1 MRGRFGAAVLFA
13 VIVGSV
19 GHWRFPLDQKDPYLR
34 LIRLNSPR
42 TYKTFTVLRGAMF
55 FSTPFFAATML
66 LSAGFVFGPRRRGSR
81 NPGVLPA
88 YSHPA
93 TREQL
98 SLIVGERHHPT
109 RVEPAMEPSWITMLD
124 RGLYCGIAIL
134 GAIGTGKTRSA
145 IRPFAWQLFSY
156 RADDPARRPSGLIL
170 EVKGDLCLKVREDLA
185 AAGRGDDYVE
195 ISLDGEWCYNPLNN
209 DLDNYSSAYA
219 IASILNNLYGRGKEP
234 FWQQAYVNLLKFS
247 LLLHR
252 LVDRYATL
260 FDLYEACINPDKLR
274 AKLQRGEEILHR
286 GDVVVIRQAIMEDPA
301 LAKLLVPFG
310 LTWEAEAERFTAKVT
325 PELTTVLQ
333 EQSVPFEI
341 ESATPG
347 GGFTPAEREQFA
359 AVRRW
364 FEHDWTRIEPRL
376 RTSIVEGISVFLS
389 LFDDEPRVKRI
400 FCPPKEAYDPKLNL
414 PDAQGAY
421 KYGRP
426 LPAFADLIEQGKV
439 VAVNFPSAM
448 NPGLARAIGV
458 LLKLDYQ
465 RATLLRIPKM
475 AGSSAHFRPTVFIC
489 DEYHAFATCGESDPT
504 GDEKWLSLSRQARV
518 VPIVATQSVA
528 SLKSALHG
536 DSYHTLLQCFA
547 TTVALRTKDD
557 LTARYLAELS
567 GKEDK
572 PFISYNLSE
581 SAGDAKVSFLSGRT
595 VGQKGSVTTSK
606 SYTHRLLPRFDE
618 KVFYQLQDSQAIV
631 MGYDGREPIA
641 PTLCY
646 LKPFD
651 LDPQLSWFEQRR
663 RQLL

>member
-1 MRGRFGAAVLFA
+1 MRARLGAALLFA
-13 VIVGSV
+13 AIVGAAA
-19 GHWRFPLDQKDPYLR
+19 HWRFPLDQRDPYLR
-34 LIRLNSPR
+34 LVALRSPR
-42 TYKTFTVLRGAMF
+42 VYQGLTLARGTLF
-55 FSTPFFAATML
+55 YTTPLLAASML
-66 LSAGFVFGPRRRGSR
+66 LSAGFVFGPRRRSAAR
-81 NPGVLPA
+81 PGALPP
-88 YSHPA
+88 YSDPA
-93 TREQL
+93 RREDL
-98 SLIVGERHHPT
+98 SLVLGERHHPT
-109 RVEPAMEPSWITMLD
+109 RVEPAGEPSWIALHE

-156 RADDPARRPSGLIL
+156 RASDPTRRASGVLL
-170 EVKGDLCLKVREDLA
+170 EVKGDLCHKVRQDLV

-195 ISLDGEWCYNPLNN
+195 ISLDGEWCYNPLAN
-209 DLDNYSSAYA
+209 DLDTYSQAYA

-234 FWQQAYVNLLKFS
+234 FWQQAYVNLLKFA

-260 FDLYEACINPDKLR
+260 VGLYEACINPEKLR
-274 AKLQRGEEILHR
+274 EMLRRGDEILHR
-286 GDVVVIRQAIMEDPA
+286 DKLVVVEQGTMDDPA
-301 LAKLLVPFG
+301 LAKHLVPFG
-310 LTWEAEAERFTAKVT
+310 FTWNGERYTAK
-325 PELTTVLQ
+325 PSPQLDAVLKDQ
-333 EQSVPFEI
+333 AVPFRLEGD
-341 ESATPG
+341 EG
-347 GGFTPAEREQFA
+347 GGFSPAEREEFA

-364 FEHDWTRIEPRL
+364 FEYDWTRIEPRL

-389 LFDDEPRVKRI
+389 LFDADSQVKRI
-400 FCPPKEAYDPKLNL
+400 FCPPKEAYDPKLNT
-414 PDAQGAY
+414 PDDQGAF

-426 LPAFADLIEQGKV
+426 LPSFAELIEQGKV
-439 VAVNFPSAM
+439 VAVNFPAAM

-475 AGSSAHFRPTVFIC
+475 VASPEQHFRPTVFLC
-489 DEYHAFATCGESDPT
+489 DEYHAFATCGEGDPT

-518 VPIVATQSVA
+518 VPIVATQSVS

-536 DSYHTLLQCFA
+536 DSYHTLLQCFG

-572 PFISYNLSE
+572 AFISYNISE

-595 VGQKGSVTTSK
+595 VGHKGSVTTSK
-606 SYTHRLLPRFDE
+606 SYTHRLLPRFEE

-631 MGYDGREPIA
+631 MGYDGKEPIA

-651 LDPQLSWFEQRR
+651 LDPQISWFEQKR

>member
-1 MRGRFGAAVLFA
+1 MSGRLGAALLFA
-13 VIVGSV
+13 ATVGALA
-19 GHWRFPLDQKDPYLR
+19 HWRFPLDQRDPYLR
-34 LIRLNSPR
+34 LVAIRSPR
-42 TYKTFTVLRGAMF
+42 VYQGLTLVRGTLFFT
-55 FSTPFFAATML
+55 TPFLAANVIL
-66 LSAGFVFGPRRRGSR
+66 AAGFVFGPRRLAAGRTGSLPPYSD
-81 NPGVLPA
+81 PGE
-88 YSHPA
+88 
-93 TREQL
+93 REEL
-98 SLIVGERHHPT
+98 SLVLGEQHHPT
-109 RVEPAMEPSWITMLD
+109 RVAAAEEPSWIAMHE
-124 RGLYCGIAIL
+124 RGLYCGLAIL

-156 RADDPARRPSGLIL
+156 RSGDQARRPSGLIL
-170 EVKGDLCLKVREDLA
+170 EVKGDLCHKVREDLVA
-185 AAGRGDDYVE
+185 VGRGDDYVE
-195 ISLDGEWCYNPLNN
+195 ISLHGEWCYNPLNN
-209 DLDNYSSAYA
+209 DLDTYSQAYA

-234 FWQQAYVNLLKFS
+234 FWQQAYVNLLKFA

-260 FDLYEACINPDKLR
+260 VDLYESCINPEKLR
-274 AKLQRGEEILHR
+274 ELLRRGDEILHR
-286 GDVVVIRQAIMEDPA
+286 GDLVVVEQEVMDDPA
-301 LAKLLVPFG
+301 IAKHLVPFG
-310 LTWEAEAERFTAKVT
+310 FAWDGERYSAQSSPQLAAVLEGQAVPFRIEERAGRFSAAERD
-325 PELTTVLQ
+325 E
-333 EQSVPFEI
+333 
-341 ESATPG
+341 
-347 GGFTPAEREQFA
+347 FA

-364 FEHDWTRIEPRL
+364 FEHDWSRIETRL

-389 LFDDEPRVKRI
+389 LFDADSQVKRI
-400 FCPPKEAYDPKLNL
+400 FCPPKEAYDPSLNT
-414 PDAQGAY
+414 PDAQGVY

-426 LPAFADLIEQGKV
+426 LPPFGELIEQGKV

-475 AGSSAHFRPTVFIC
+475 ADTQRHFRPTIFVC
-489 DEYHAFATCGESDPT
+489 DEYHAFATCGEGDPT

-536 DSYHTLLQCFA
+536 DSYHTLLQCFG
-547 TTVALRTKDD
+547 TTLALRTKDD

-581 SAGDAKVSFLSGRT
+581 NAGDARVSLLSGRT
-595 VGQKGSVTTSK
+595 VGHKGSVTTSK

-618 KVFYQLQDSQAIV
+618 KAFFQLQDSQAIV

-651 LDPQLSWFEQRR
+651 LDPQLTWFEQKRR
-663 RQLL
+663 HLL